1 MFDVTVSI
9 KHAINQ
15 MDGQYGN
22 MSGKC
27 RTRGNQ

>member
-1 MFDVTVSI
+1 MFGVSVSI

-22 MSGKC
+22 MSGEC
-27 RTRGNQ
+27 RTRGKQ